1 MRKSQSALRAAIVAG
16 LMAGVGI
23 SMPSANYPDSSRR
36 RTTRGTPAELETI
49 RKAEEKRERKRRAL
63 LARSK
68 G

>member
-1 MRKSQSALRAAIVAG
+1 
-16 LMAGVGI
+16 MAGVGI